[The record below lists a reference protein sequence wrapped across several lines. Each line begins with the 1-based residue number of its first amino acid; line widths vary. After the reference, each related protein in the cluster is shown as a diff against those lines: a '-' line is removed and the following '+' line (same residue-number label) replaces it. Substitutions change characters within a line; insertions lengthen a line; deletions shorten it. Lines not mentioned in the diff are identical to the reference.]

1 MKKIFLDA
9 FVKKDDFNAEFNDGT
24 RSQSMK
30 TTISITELESNSFF
44 LNALRKPDFQRETND
59 WDSDKVVEFLD
70 SLVSNE
76 LIPSIILWK
85 NENNLIFLIDGAHRV
100 SAVCAWINDDYGD
113 GEISPS
119 DYVKIK
125 NSILGTEK
133 LEGIYKT
140 AGDVN
145 KDGKVRLYDA
155 LQILKQSILGGDLTD
170 EMLYIMDYNDDGKV
184 RLYDALKFLQQAI
197 LS

>member
-113 GEISPS
+113 GEISRKYYDGYIPTEQ
-119 DYVKIK
+119 VKIAQELREKVNCIIGPYSEYK
-125 NSILGTEK
+125 NKTIAKRGPEFEK
-133 LEGIYKT
+133 KIK
-140 AGDVN
+140 
-145 KDGKVRLYDA
+145 
-155 LQILKQSILGGDLTD
+155 
-170 EMLYIMDYNDDGKV
+170 
-184 RLYDALKFLQQAI
+184 
-197 LS
+197 